1 MLDYLRNMNFYDA
14 DDGGGEGAGVG
25 GNGDNGD
32 GDQPKQPEEP
42 KKPLTKD
49 DVLRD
54 LSKELGI
61 NAFNPEEV
69 KGKFAEY
76 QEWKDSQL
84 TEQEKLQEQVQT
96 YEQEKS
102 AWENQR
108 LEYESK
114 LKATQL
120 GIKED
125 NLADV
130 LKLADNDP
138 NKIEEV
144 VKKYPIFKSKEGVKI
159 GLQDPHNNKQPTD
172 MSEVETYMSQD
183 PKYRQWLAKNKK

>member
-1 MLDYLRNMNFYDA
+1 MAN
-14 DDGGGEGAGVG
+14 E
-25 GNGDNGD
+25 
-32 GDQPKQPEEP
+32 PEETKVEETVVEETETP
-42 KKPLTKD
+42 EVKKVEEEGNTPTKNEL
-49 DVLRD
+49 LREM
-54 LSKELGI
+54 SKEYGVNL
-61 NAFNPEEV
+61 FE
-69 KGKFAEY
+69 AEGLQKY
-76 QEWKDSQL
+76 KEFVESQK

>member
-1 MLDYLRNMNFYDA
+1 MA
-14 DDGGGEGAGVG
+14 QE
-25 GNGDNGD
+25 
-32 GDQPKQPEEP
+32 PEE
-42 KKPLTKD
+42 TKVD
-49 DVLRD
+49 TP
-54 LSKELGI
+54 E
-61 NAFNPEEV
+61 EEV
-69 KGKFAEY
+69 KVEQKTETPEVKKVEEKAPTKNDILREMSKEYGVNLFEAEGLQKY
-76 QEWKDSQL
+76 KEFVESQK

-102 AWENQR
+102 AWESQR

-144 VKKYPIFKSKEGVKI
+144 VKKYPVFKSKEGVKI
-159 GLQDPHNNKQPTD
+159 GLQDPQNNKQPTD
-172 MSEVETYMSQD
+172 MSEVEAYMSQD